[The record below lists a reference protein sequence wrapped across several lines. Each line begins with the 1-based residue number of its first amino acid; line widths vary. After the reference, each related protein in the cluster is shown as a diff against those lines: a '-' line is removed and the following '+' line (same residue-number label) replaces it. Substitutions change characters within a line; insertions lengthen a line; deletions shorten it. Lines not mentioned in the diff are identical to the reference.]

1 MNDCIFCKIVSNQ
14 VPSYKIFENDYIFAF
29 LDISPINK
37 GHTLIVPKKHFENIL
52 DIESEYLE
60 QVITTAKNL
69 SIQYKKRLGA
79 VGFNILHA
87 SGKQAHQ
94 SVFHFHMHLIPR
106 YEDDKI
112 NLNLQGTRET
122 NENLESL
129 VKLLA

>member
-60 QVITTAKNL
+60 QVIATAKNL
-69 SIQYKKRLGA
+69 SIQYKNSLKA

-94 SVFHFHMHLIPR
+94 SIFHFHMHLIPR